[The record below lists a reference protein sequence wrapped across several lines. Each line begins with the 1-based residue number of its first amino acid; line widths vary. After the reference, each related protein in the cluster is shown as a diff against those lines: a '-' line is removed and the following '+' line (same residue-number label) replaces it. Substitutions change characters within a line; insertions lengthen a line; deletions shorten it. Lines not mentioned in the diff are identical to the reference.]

1 MAYGFHRSVDRRVL
15 GGLRPMYYWRIL
27 VNGQVIETVDPAE
40 VALIT
45 HKHPEAVVQIVP
57 AR

>member
-1 MAYGFHRSVDRRVL
+1 
-15 GGLRPMYYWRIL
+15 